1 MKRHRPSGGG
11 GGGGSSFYRRV
22 SPTSFYLLLARATTD
37 AQATALV
44 SGWLLNASHFCVA
57 PAGDF
62 DDSCYPPSPPTTPP
76 SPSSATGAATC
87 GGPAQLVG
95 WSLAEYD
102 HLPTVRAARAAL
114 AKQMAALVASQWRQG
129 RFVCEAFSP
138 KRGATRC
145 AAIHKSYK

>member
-1 MKRHRPSGGG
+1 MKRHRPSGGGG

-62 DDSCYPPSPPTTPP
+62 GGNDDSCYWGLCVPSI
-76 SPSSATGAATC
+76 SADDAAF
-87 GGPAQLVG
+87 PQLG
-95 WSLAEYD
+95 YW
-102 HLPTVRAARAAL
+102 RA
-114 AKQMAALVASQWRQG
+114 
-129 RFVCEAFSP
+129 
-138 KRGATRC
+138 
-145 AAIHKSYK
+145 